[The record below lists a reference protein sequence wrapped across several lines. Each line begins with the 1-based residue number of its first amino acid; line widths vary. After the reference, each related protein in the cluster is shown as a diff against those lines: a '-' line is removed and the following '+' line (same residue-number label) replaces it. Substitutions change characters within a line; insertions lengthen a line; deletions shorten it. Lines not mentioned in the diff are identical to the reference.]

1 MAPTAMTTQPRGVD
15 RDGLS
20 PTQLR
25 LLGLP
30 YGRVASWLWDFF
42 TGGDQDHEE
51 SLSVQDRA
59 PSGNAAKKIWLKAK

>member
-30 YGRVASWLWDFF
+30 YGRVASWLWDYFK
-42 TGGDQDHEE
+42 GGDQEE
-51 SLSVQDRA
+51 GISVQDRGS
-59 PSGNAAKKIWLKAK
+59 SGNAAK

>member
-1 MAPTAMTTQPRGVD
+1 MAPTATTTKPRGVD

-42 TGGDQDHEE
+42 KGGDQEE
-51 SLSVQDRA
+51 GISPR
-59 PSGNAAKKIWLKAK
+59 